1 MSWKGFT
8 KAVSRA
14 PQQFKGKFNI
24 GDSTKDPVYLDAE
37 RRFKEL
43 EQECK
48 KLHEDSKKYTSSING
63 MLNHQIE
70 FSKAIKEI
78 YKPISGRLS
87 DPNSIKDEG
96 NQAGIQACEE
106 YEAIVREL
114 QTTLA
119 PELEMIESRIVKPS
133 EELLQIIKLVRKM
146 AMKRDHKQLDY
157 DRHRASVKKI
167 EDKKEKSMKDE
178 RALYKAQNDLEQSTQ
193 EFEYFNEMLKAE
205 LPELFALEVEFIKPL
220 FQSFYYMQ
228 LNIFYTLSER
238 MRNVD
243 IGYFDLG
250 ADIEEAYHAKRGDV
264 QDHAEAL
271 SICKFKTTGRP
282 STVGKFGAGKFDK
295 SKFMGGKTSPSSL
308 ERPSYGGRARS
319 NSDVT
324 STNSPS
330 DALPPYSPPPTQNSY
345 GAYAADAKAGGVGRS
360 NTTTARFSGSN
371 AGVAAVAGGMSNLS
385 LASAAAKK
393 KPPPPPP
400 TKPKVLS
407 APTEWCVALYDYVAQ
422 AAGDLS
428 FSAGDRIEVLR
439 RTDDVN
445 EWWTGRLGGAEGVF
459 PANYVQLG

>member
-96 NQAGIQACEE
+96 NAAGIQACEE

-119 PELEMIESRIVKPS
+119 PELEMIESRIVKPA

-282 STVGKFGAGKFDK
+282 TTVGKFGPGKFDK

-308 ERPSYGGRARS
+308 ERPSY
-319 NSDVT
+319 
-324 STNSPS
+324 

-371 AGVAAVAGGMSNLS
+371 A
-385 LASAAAKK
+385 AAKK

-400 TKPKVLS
+400 TKPKALS

-445 EWWTGRLGGAEGVF
+445 EWWTGSLGGAEGVF